1 MAVQQSDWAQYT
13 TEVHALKSTSK
24 QIGADQLSELAA
36 KLECVGNAREIDT
49 IKRETGELLE
59 QYLKYDSILKP
70 YFMEE
75 VKTEQK
81 KEKISKEFFESCIKD
96 MGQAIENL
104 DMLRMESILAEIEK
118 YELEENQEMFYKQI
132 AVAIEEYDAYACEDI
147 LNEWKK
153 TM

>member
-1 MAVQQSDWAQYT
+1 
-13 TEVHALKSTSK
+13 
-24 QIGADQLSELAA
+24 
-36 KLECVGNAREIDT
+36 
-49 IKRETGELLE
+49 
-59 QYLKYDSILKP
+59 
-70 YFMEE
+70 MEE